1 MTAALRNDG
10 IPLYHQL
17 KEIFVEK
24 IVNGEW
30 GPGQLLPAEKDLC
43 AQYGV
48 SRGPMR
54 QALNELVRAG
64 MLTRKQGKGT
74 WVRPPQI
81 EGGLSQL
88 RSFTQLIEE
97 RGLRHS
103 ARYLS
108 FGETGAK
115 GGVARALGVAEG
127 ESLYKVSRLRMADGE
142 PLILETFYVPSE
154 LCPGLT
160 EADLAST
167 PFYAILADRYSLPV
181 VRAKQFFEPALA
193 DDYEARVLQVP
204 SGAPV
209 LLVQN
214 TTYTTDDLPVVLAKA
229 IIRGDRV
236 RYYVELNAPAAS
248 P

>member
-1 MTAALRNDG
+1 MTTALRNDG

-30 GPGQLLPAEKDLC
+30 MPGQLLPAEKDLC
-43 AQYGV
+43 TQYGV

-74 WVRPPQI
+74 WVRRPQI

-88 RSFTQLIEE
+88 RSFTQLIED

-103 ARYLS
+103 AKYLS
-108 FGETGAK
+108 FEETAAK
-115 GGVARALGVAEG
+115 GGVARGLGVGEG
-127 ESLYKVSRLRMADGE
+127 EPLFRVSRLRMADGE
-142 PLILETFYVPSE
+142 PLILETFYVPSG

-160 EADLAST
+160 EADLARA
-167 PFYAILADRYSLPV
+167 PFYELIAERYHLPV
-181 VRAKQFFEPALA
+181 IRAKQFFEPALA
-193 DDYEARVLQVP
+193 DDFEARVLQVP

-214 TTYTTDDLPVVLAKA
+214 TTYTTDDRAVVLAKA

-236 RYYVELNAPAAS
+236 RYYVELNAPVAAS
-248 P
+248 

>member
-1 MTAALRNDG
+1 MTAMLRNDG

-30 GPGQLLPAEKDLC
+30 VPGQVLPAEKDLC

-54 QALNELVRAG
+54 QALDELVRAG
-64 MLTRKQGKGT
+64 MITRKQGKGT
-74 WVRPPQI
+74 WVRRPQI
-81 EGGLSQL
+81 ESGLSQL
-88 RSFTQLIEE
+88 RSFTELIEQ

-108 FGETGAK
+108 FDQVPAK
-115 GGVARALGVAEG
+115 GGVARGLAVAEG
-127 ESLYKVSRLRMADGE
+127 EPLFKISRLRLADGE
-142 PLILETFYVPSE
+142 PLILETIYLPQQV
-154 LCPGLT
+154 CPELT
-160 EADLAST
+160 EADLASVPLYT
-167 PFYAILADRYSLPV
+167 LLATRYGLPV
-181 VRAKQFFEPALA
+181 VMAKQFFEPALA
-193 DDYEARVLQVP
+193 DDFEGRVLQVQP
-204 SGAPV
+204 GAPV

-214 TTYTTDDLPVVLAKA
+214 TTYTTDDRPVVLAKA

-236 RYYVELNAPAAS
+236 RYYVELNAPVATT
-248 P
+248 